1 MYANERKREKN
12 LSLSSIRDPSS
23 SGIFIYHFPVWDVFR
38 SKYWNVKDLSLI
50 VKDRKRTLR
59 TTICFVVSN
68 LWPER
73 GADILKSIIRQWG

>member
-1 MYANERKREKN
+1 MRKREIKKK
-12 LSLSSIRDPSS
+12 LSLSSIRYPSS

-73 GADILKSIIRQWG
+73 EADILKSIIRQWG